1 MNFKHLFGA
10 ALTVMCALVMT
21 TTLTACGGDDDNDSK
36 GGGDNHKPVAASLN
50 ATLTAGDDLMKYF
63 DLTVDYYDANGKLQ
77 SESLKEAK
85 WEKTIKASLPA
96 TLGVCLKAQLK
107 DGVDPATIDLLSVN
121 PRFLMTT
128 KFWMP
133 TTEELTD
140 LLFPMEDLI
149 AFMAL
154 IFPNGSKMKA
164 KRSRRFFTTSMPAAS
179 TRKAVGNT

>member
-77 SESLKEAK
+77 SEALKEAK

-96 TLGVCLKAQLK
+96 TLGVRLKAQLK
-107 DGVDPATIDLLSVN
+107 DGVNPATIDLISVKSSLSYDYKILDANDGRVDGFAFSHGGSYSIHGSDIPEWLKDEGQKIEEILYN
-121 PRFLMTT
+121 FDASG
-128 KFWMP
+128 KY
-133 TTEELTD
+133 TE
-140 LLFPMEDLI
+140 
-149 AFMAL
+149 
-154 IFPNGSKMKA
+154 GSW
-164 KRSRRFFTTSMPAAS
+164 
-179 TRKAVGNT
+179 